1 MPLFICVTCGTRYP
15 RSEAPP
21 ERCPVCE
28 DARQFTPPTGQAW
41 TTLERMRQTHWNAF
55 RQHEPGLIGIG
66 TFPQFAIGQRAL
78 LLRTPA
84 GNVLWDCISLIDD
97 STVDIIRGLGGLAAI
112 AVSHPHFYTTMTE
125 WAQAFGCPVLLHAAD
140 RPWVRRPDSAV
151 QFWEG
156 ETRELLPGLTLI
168 RTGGHFPG
176 GTVLHWRDGAAGRGV
191 LLVSD
196 MAQIARDRKSVSFLW
211 SYPNMIPLPA
221 GVVERIAA
229 RLAPF
234 RAETAY
240 GIFWELVIPTDASGV
255 IARSAQRYVQAIT
268 GNGFA
273 GE

>member
-1 MPLFICVTCGTRYP
+1 
-15 RSEAPP
+15 
-21 ERCPVCE
+21 
-28 DARQFTPPTGQAW
+28 
-41 TTLERMRQTHWNAF
+41 
-55 RQHEPGLIGIG
+55 
-66 TFPQFAIGQRAL
+66 
-78 LLRTPA
+78 
-84 GNVLWDCISLIDD
+84 VLWDCISLIDD
-97 STVDIIRGLGGLAAI
+97 ATVDIIRGLGGLAAI

-140 RPWVRRPDSAV
+140 RAWVRHPDSAV

-176 GTVLHWRDGAAGRGV
+176 GTVLHWRDGAQGNGV

-196 MAQIARDRKSVSFLW
+196 LAQIARDRKSVSFLW